1 MDIDTERLKKRWDG
15 RSEYVIDG
23 ETTYRVFTP
32 NGPEEPVFV
41 PQSTAGMYDQTST
54 GFVQAQEPKNPLG
67 KQRQTPKVKQK
78 VADVS
83 HPDK

>member
-54 GFVQAQEPKNPLG
+54 GFVQAQE
-67 KQRQTPKVKQK
+67 QTCPAFPPQWRTGVRRRRRRGL
-78 VADVS
+78 
-83 HPDK
+83 